1 MARAGRA
8 RLLAERYPASRDV
21 LAFYAGLAEWL
32 EGVQAISSEEVLPG
46 LVELVER
53 IGPPGLR
60 QADRSLE
67 WGPWNFFGRVCR
79 QAVAVRSPG
88 CEGTPQAGC
97 LVPQAEGERL
107 ELVCALCL
115 GRRPFPRGRCPDCG
129 ESRLVY
135 YSAPGFDHLQLQAC
149 EDCRKYLVLV
159 DLGRDPEAIPEVDEL
174 TGLPLDLWAQEQGYR
189 KLFPNLAGI

>member
-1 MARAGRA
+1 VTWTARAERA

-21 LAFYAGLAEWL
+21 LMFYAGLAEWL
-32 EGVQAISSEEVLPG
+32 ATDPENLIAG

-53 IGPPGLR
+53 LGPQELR
-60 QADRSLE
+60 KADRNLE

-79 QAVAVRSPG
+79 MAVAVRNPG
-88 CEGTPQAGC
+88 CEGTPQVGC

-115 GRRPFPRGRCPDCG
+115 DRRPFPRGQCPGCK

-135 YSAPGFDHLQLQAC
+135 YSAPAFDHLQLQAC
-149 EDCRKYLVLV
+149 ENCRKYLVLV
-159 DLGRDPEAIPEVDEL
+159 DLGKEPAAIPEVDEL
-174 TGLPLDLWAQEQGYR
+174 AAMPLDLWAQEQGYR

>member
-1 MARAGRA
+1 MTWTARAERA
-8 RLLAERYPASRDV
+8 RLLAERYPASREV
-21 LAFYAGLAEWL
+21 LTFYAGLAEWL
-32 EGVQAISSEEVLPG
+32 ATEPEDLRAG

-53 IGPPGLR
+53 IGPKELR
-60 QADRSLE
+60 EADRSLE
-67 WGPWNFFGRVCR
+67 WGPLNFFGRVCR
-79 QAVAVRSPG
+79 MAVAARNPG
-88 CEGTPQAGC
+88 CEGTPQVGC

-115 GRRPFPRGRCPDCG
+115 GRRPFPRGRCPACN

-135 YSAPGFDHLQLQAC
+135 YSAPAFDHLQLQAC
-149 EDCRKYLVLV
+149 ESCHTYLQLV

-174 TGLPLDLWAQEQGYR
+174 AGLPLDLWAQEQGYR

>member
-1 MARAGRA
+1 VTWTARAERA

-21 LAFYAGLAEWL
+21 LRFYAGLAEWL
-32 EGVQAISSEEVLPG
+32 AAEPEDLCGG

-53 IGPPGLR
+53 IGPEGLR
-60 QADRSLE
+60 RADRTLE
-67 WGPWNFFGRVCR
+67 WGPLNFFGRVCR
-79 QAVAVRSPG
+79 MAEAARRPG
-88 CEGTPQAGC
+88 CEGTPQVGC

-115 GRRPFPRGRCPDCG
+115 GRRPFPRGQCPGCG
-129 ESRLVY
+129 EARLVY
-135 YSAPGFDHLQLQAC
+135 YSAAGFDHVQLQAC

-159 DLGRDPEAIPEVDEL
+159 DLGKEPEAIPEVDEL
-174 TGLPLDLWAQEQGYR
+174 AALPLDLWAQEQGYR